1 MITQTNSAIIRN
13 TYSNSFNNAK
23 DIKAKDGISISKQG
37 DTSKVEK
44 LKEAINSGEYQ
55 VDLQA
60 LSEKISEELL

>member
-13 TYSNSFNNAK
+13 TYSNSFSDSK
-23 DIKAKDGISISKQG
+23 DVKAKDGISISKQG